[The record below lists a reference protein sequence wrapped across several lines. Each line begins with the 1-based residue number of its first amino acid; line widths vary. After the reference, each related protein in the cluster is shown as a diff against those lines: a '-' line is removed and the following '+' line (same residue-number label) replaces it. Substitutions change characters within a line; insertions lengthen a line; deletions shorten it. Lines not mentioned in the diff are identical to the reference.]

1 MWHTAGT
8 AGRGG
13 TLPCTPFPPKPNQ
26 TLGWQTWSGHPKLTS
41 APRGRS
47 PTSAPHKPSSALGGR
62 IYTILYPPR
71 PFIPNLGMPGDIP
84 QLLSAGPSVEPQD
97 EEMPELPSFQAV
109 EDASLQS
116 PPRW

>member
-1 MWHTAGT
+1 M
-8 AGRGG
+8 
-13 TLPCTPFPPKPNQ
+13 
-26 TLGWQTWSGHPKLTS
+26 
-41 APRGRS
+41 
-47 PTSAPHKPSSALGGR
+47 SALGGR

-71 PFIPNLGMPGDIP
+71 HFIHNQCLSGDVP
-84 QLLSAGPSVEPQD
+84 QLLPVGPSVEPQD